1 MRINEFSIR
10 RYGPLPDTGRVSLG
24 NFSLLFGKNEDG
36 KTLTIDALVK
46 LLLQRDRR
54 LFEHI
59 KRVDEE
65 PEGYLVLGDDKG
77 KEVKLPEKGDLTDI
91 TDLTPQECHN
101 IFIIRNSN
109 LSLALESDFYRNVVD
124 RLTGLRTEE
133 ILAIRSQLQERGK
146 LTRPDSTASV
156 RDWAGEKLKTRTKSA
171 DRSIE
176 DIDELGRKVK
186 EEEFHRLEE
195 ELLKIREKA
204 SEISCKI
211 ETLEEARKRE
221 KYEEGNRAYQ
231 ALISAQ
237 KELKELEV
245 YTSDDADV
253 WAGCERDIKSWTKD
267 KESLESEV
275 DTKKR
280 EFEQKA
286 GELDEKRVAFQALN
300 ERKKRIDNEIKPE
313 IKSYEMR
320 AGELK
325 LKEAKSRFYTIA
337 TITSAGLLSISI
349 LGVIANPSPL
359 LYALLVIFLVSTGL
373 FAILRFSLTK
383 EKAWLAGVFERI
395 RLAASRFELPGETVE
410 EILSG
415 IQKFEEEHS
424 KRNEE
429 LEQAT
434 RRVSIL
440 ENEITRL
447 VETDL
452 AGIERKIRQATE
464 KIESV
469 SLKVGLR
476 TLREYRRKLELKL
489 SHERSAETQ
498 LEVLKSH
505 FGSRGEELEVNL
517 AYWLDQIEALKEF
530 ENKAKDITYDE
541 KTVSQLK
548 ADQEMLQS
556 EEEELESK
564 ITDFYSQLREIER
577 EVNEIL
583 QLEDDY
589 LHCDTSVDMEAIRDK
604 LLDFVTEV
612 EKGKDNALIAISIF
626 ENLEREEEEKISSL
640 FGKDSPIS
648 KHFREITG
656 GIYQE
661 VEFIVGDVKKVQ
673 VRLKDGSTL
682 DVTHLSGGAYD
693 QLYLSIRLALGEKLL
708 KGNKGFFIMDDPFI
722 KADKGRLQRQI
733 DILRR
738 VSELGWQIIYFSA
751 KDEVKDVLKQDI
763 ESGKV
768 SYIEL
773 QGIFA

>member
-10 RYGPLPDTGRVSLG
+10 RYGPLPDTGRVLLG

-46 LLLQRDRR
+46 LLLRR
-54 LFEHI
+54 GRILFERI

-65 PEGYLVLGDDKG
+65 PEGYLVMEDDEG
-77 KEVKLPEKGDLTDI
+77 KEVKLPEKGDLMDI
-91 TDLTPQECHN
+91 TYLTPQECRN
-101 IFIIRNSN
+101 IFIIRNSD
-109 LSLALESDFYRNVVD
+109 LSIASEAEFYRNVTD
-124 RLTGLRTEE
+124 RLTGLRTEG
-133 ILAIRSQLQERGK
+133 ILSIRSQLQELGK
-146 LTRPDSTASV
+146 LTRADGTASL
-156 RDWAGEKLKTRTKSA
+156 RDWAGEKLKTKTRRA
-171 DRSIE
+171 NRLIE
-176 DIDELGRKVK
+176 DIAELDKKVK
-186 EEEFHRLEE
+186 EEELDRLEE
-195 ELLKIREKA
+195 ALLKIREKA
-204 SEISCKI
+204 SEISRKI
-211 ETLEEARKRE
+211 KTLEEARKRE
-221 KYEEGNRAYQ
+221 KYEEGDRAYQ

-280 EFEQKA
+280 ELEQKA

-325 LKEAKSRFYTIA
+325 LKEAKSRFYTTA
-337 TITSAGLLSISI
+337 MITSAGLLSISM

-395 RLAASRFELPGETVE
+395 RLAASRFELPGETAE

-415 IQKFEEEHS
+415 IQEFEEEHS

-452 AGIERKIRQATE
+452 TGIEKKIRQATE

-541 KTVSQLK
+541 KTVSKLK
-548 ADQEMLQS
+548 AEQETLQS

-564 ITDFYSQLREIER
+564 ITDFYSRLKEIER

-604 LLDFVTEV
+604 LLDFVTGV
-612 EKGKDNALIAISIF
+612 EKEKDNALIAISIF

-640 FGKDSPIS
+640 FGRDSPIS

-673 VRLKDGSTL
+673 VRLKDGSAL
-682 DVTHLSGGAYD
+682 DAANLSGGAYD
-693 QLYLSIRLALGEKLL
+693 QLYLSVRVALGEKLL
-708 KGNKGFFIMDDPFI
+708 KGSKGFFIMDDPFV
-722 KADKGRLQRQI
+722 KADKERLERQI
-733 DILRR
+733 DILR
-738 VSELGWQIIYFSA
+738 SISKLGWQIIYFTA
-751 KDEVKDVLKQDI
+751 KDEVRDVLKHDI
-763 ESGKV
+763 ESGNA
-768 SYIEL
+768 SCIEL
-773 QGIFA
+773 QGIYA